1 MSAEFPAAVSQ
12 PADLVHDEGRFPEP
26 PAATGGRLRLWRVV
40 RTQPM
45 ATVGAVVIVV
55 ITLIAI
61 FAPALAP
68 YGLHEKVGPVYG
80 HPSSEHWL
88 GLDDGGIDMVTLLM
102 YGARVS
108 LIVGFAAAAVAM
120 LVGGTVGILSGF
132 FGGRTDTVL
141 MRITDYFLVIPD
153 IPLMIVVASI
163 WGKSLKNIILII
175 GLIYWTSTAR
185 LIRAQVKTL
194 RERVYV
200 KRARALGAGNARLIF
215 RHCLPQV
222 TPLLIANTV
231 LMVALAI
238 FAETAIAF
246 LGLGDPQKVS
256 WGLLI
261 ENAFSRQAISL
272 DAWWAIVP
280 PGVAVAVLILA
291 CTMLGTALEDSMNP
305 RLKVGHLSVRR
316 FRLRP
321 LVGRGP
327 DAE

>member
-1 MSAEFPAAVSQ
+1 MSAELPAAVSQ
-12 PADLVHDEGRFPEP
+12 PADLVRAGDGYDAPP
-26 PAATGGRLRLWRVV
+26 PARRTRLRIWKVIRE
-40 RTQPM
+40 QPM
-45 ATVGAVVIVV
+45 ATFGAVVLLLV
-55 ITLIAI
+55 ILVAI

-68 YGLHEKVGPVYG
+68 YGPREKVGDVYQ
-80 HPSSEHWL
+80 PPDSSHWL
-88 GLDDGGIDMVTLLM
+88 GLDDGGVDMVTLLM

-120 LVGGTVGILSGF
+120 LVGGAVGVLSGY
-132 FGGRTDTVL
+132 FGGKTDTLL

-153 IPLMIVVASI
+153 VPLMIVVAAI

-185 LIRAQVKTL
+185 LIRSQVKSI

-200 KRARALGAGNARLIF
+200 KRARALGAGNSRLIF
-215 RHCLPQV
+215 KHVMHQV
-222 TPLLIANTV
+222 APLLIANTV
-231 LMVALAI
+231 LMMAIAI
-238 FAETAIAF
+238 FAETALAF
-246 LGLGDPQKVS
+246 LGLGDPQKIS

-261 ENAFSRQAISL
+261 ENAFARQAISL

-280 PGVAVAVLILA
+280 PGVCVAVLILA
-291 CTMLGTALEDSMNP
+291 CTMLGTALEDSLNP
-305 RLKVGHLSVRR
+305 RLRVGHLSVRR

-321 LVGRGP
+321 LVGRM